1 MPKFS
6 TNLSMLF
13 TEVAFLERF
22 GRATACG
29 FEAVE
34 CMFPY
39 AWSCDQLALDGIQ
52 LLVEPLN
59 SHDVPGYFLTGTR
72 QALALIDA
80 VGHPNLALQ

>member
-1 MPKFS
+1 
-6 TNLSMLF
+6 
-13 TEVAFLERF
+13 
-22 GRATACG
+22 
-29 FEAVE
+29 
-34 CMFPY
+34 MFPY
-39 AWSCDQLALDGIQ
+39 AWSCDQLAPAGIQ